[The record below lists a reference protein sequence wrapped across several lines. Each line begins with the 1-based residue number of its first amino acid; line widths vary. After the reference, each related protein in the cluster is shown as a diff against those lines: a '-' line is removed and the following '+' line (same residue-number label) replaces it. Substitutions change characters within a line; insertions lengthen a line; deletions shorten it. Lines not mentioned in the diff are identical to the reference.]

1 VKLTR
6 SFRLVLLVLLSP
18 LARAS
23 AATDVDAGIQSAT
36 PTTAAPSLPDAG
48 PPDGSSDAGVDAGA
62 DHSPDAVGPS
72 PSPDQPSSGLDSG
85 VVVGFDGDA
94 GVAAEVP
101 KKKPLPKNFVG
112 IVGRV
117 TDAQTG
123 EGLIEATVKVVA
135 GGKKSALTDVDG
147 DYRLK
152 LPPGQYDLRVFYAL
166 YEGRRV
172 QGVEV
177 KAGQVTTLD
186 VALEAKSTAIKEVVV
201 EAKADKRNETALLQE
216 RKKAAAVQDSVGAQE
231 MARTPDANA
240 GEAAKRVVGV
250 TLVGGKY
257 VFVRGLGGRYV
268 QTLLNGTLMPS
279 PEPDEP
285 GVPLDL
291 FPTSLVSNLNVL
303 KTYTPDLPA
312 QFGGGS
318 LTVDTATFPTQLEVK
333 VRVGGGGDSATT
345 FQARP
350 SAPSS
355 LGEAFG
361 FRDPSRDLPSVFPA
375 DRPFQQSVDPTRPGV
390 TAETQ
395 QAGGRALPNRWTP
408 GSVSASPN
416 GTVGAQVGDTLKLG
430 GERRLG
436 YLFAAQ
442 WARKERTRRIFV
454 ADVSGS
460 EGGLEVEN
468 PTDSLIS
475 SVNASTSALGNVGFQ
490 LDRDNE
496 VNLLVLGLTN
506 AENQAVT
513 AAGPETLSAM
523 QDQVNNRLQFTQRQ
537 LLFSQLKG
545 FHRLNALA
553 DLELEWQGNYGRV
566 QRSEPDIRDSRY
578 FVSPD
583 TRELNLR
590 LQPNSAERFFLGLA
604 EDSGGGSASATL
616 PWRAFR
622 FKAGGFGQY
631 QARRFDG
638 RRFRFFEL
646 RRPTPTGLAEDVLT
660 SDRIGPGADT
670 RFFLAESTLAQD
682 SYTSTLALFGG
693 FGLVEWKAADWL
705 RVQAGVRYEGSRQ
718 SVAVFSP
725 FATDANAR
733 DPVVREYHSPV
744 PSLNVTVSPLPT
756 LNLRAAYASTVA
768 RPSFR
773 ELAPFIFF
781 DMVRRRNVAGNPD
794 LLLTTIHHAD
804 LRAEWFPTDT
814 EVFSVSLFGKQFI
827 RPIERVVIG
836 QGSNFDFG
844 FRNADGA
851 QLAGVELEART
862 SLGRLTPA
870 LKDVRLGGNTSFIWS
885 RVQLANTQG
894 QLGNPNRPLQGQA
907 PWAVNAFIT
916 WAKPEWGSELGVFYN
931 VSGPEISE
939 VAVAPLPDFV
949 TQPVHKLDVTWSQSF
964 GPGFQLKVGVANA
977 LDQRLR
983 IQQAN
988 VEVFREQLGVQ
999 FNASLAWT
1007 MPTTRK

>member
-1 VKLTR
+1 MKKTRCLILPLLAALTP
-6 SFRLVLLVLLSP
+6 L
-18 LARAS
+18 LARAQVDAPPGPADAVDAGIALAPTDAGAPEAS
-23 AATDVDAGIQSAT
+23 AATDAGV
-36 PTTAAPSLPDAG
+36 PDAAPDA
-48 PPDGSSDAGVDAGA
+48 DAGA
-62 DHSPDAVGPS
+62 TAT
-72 PSPDQPSSGLDSG
+72 
-85 VVVGFDGDA
+85 
-94 GVAAEVP
+94 VP
-101 KKKPLPKNFVG
+101 VKRALPKNFVG
-112 IVGRV
+112 IVGKV

-123 EGLIEATVKVVA
+123 EALIEATVKVVA

-152 LPPGQYDLRVFYAL
+152 LPPGTYDLRVFYAL

-186 VALEAKSTAIKEVVV
+186 VSLEAKSTAIKEVVV

-216 RKKAAAVQDSVGAQE
+216 RKKAAVVQDSIGAQE
-231 MARTPDANA
+231 IARTPDANA
-240 GEAAKRVVGV
+240 GEAARRVVGV
-250 TLVGGKY
+250 TLVNGKY

-285 GVPLDL
+285 GIPLDL
-291 FPTSLVSNLNVL
+291 FPTSLLSNLNVL
-303 KTYTPDLPA
+303 KTFSPELPG

-318 LTVDTATFPTQLEVK
+318 LTIDTSTFPTQLEVK
-333 VRVGGGGDSATT
+333 ARAGVGGDSATT

-361 FRDPSRDLPSVFPA
+361 FRNPARDLPSVFPG
-375 DRPFQQSVDPTRPGV
+375 DRAFQQSVDPSKPGID
-390 TAETQ
+390 AATQ

-416 GTVGAQVGDTLKLG
+416 GTFGAQVGDTIKLG
-430 GERRLG
+430 DERRLG
-436 YLFAAQ
+436 YLVATQ
-442 WARKERTRRIFV
+442 WSRKERTRRIFV

-460 EGGLEVEN
+460 DGALEVEN

-475 SVNASTSALGNVGFQ
+475 SVNASTSVLGNVGLQ
-490 LDRDNE
+490 LNRDNE

-537 LLFSQLKG
+537 LLFTQLKG
-545 FHRLNALA
+545 FHRLNRLA

-566 QRSEPDIRDSRY
+566 QRDEPDIRDSRY

-590 LQPNSAERFFLGLA
+590 LQPNSAERFFLGLT
-604 EDSGGGSASATL
+604 EDSGGGTATATL
-616 PWRAFR
+616 PWRSLR
-622 FKAGGFGQY
+622 FKLGGFGQY

-660 SDRIGPGADT
+660 ADRIGPGAGT
-670 RFFLAESTLAQD
+670 QFFLAESTIAQD
-682 SYTSTLALFGG
+682 SYTSTLAIYGG
-693 FGLVEWKAADWL
+693 FGLVEWKANDWL
-705 RVQAGVRYEGSRQ
+705 RAQAGLRYEGSTQ
-718 SVAVFSP
+718 SVTVASP
-725 FATDANAR
+725 FATDANTR
-733 DPVVREYHSPV
+733 PPIVRQYNNPV
-744 PSLNVTVSPLPT
+744 PSLNVAVSPLPT
-756 LNLRAAYASTVA
+756 LNLRAGYAYTLA

-773 ELAPFIFF
+773 ELSPFVFF
-781 DMVRRRNVAGNPD
+781 DMVRRRNVAGNPE

-814 EVFSVSLFGKQFI
+814 EVFSLSVFGKQFI
-827 RPIERVVIG
+827 NPIERVVIG

-862 SLGRLTPA
+862 TLGRFSPA
-870 LKDVRLGGNTSFIWS
+870 LKEVRLGGNGSLIWS
-885 RVQLANTQG
+885 RVQLGNTTG
-894 QLGNPNRPLQGQA
+894 QLGNQNRPLQGQA
-907 PWAVNAFIT
+907 PWAVNAFVS
-916 WAKPEWGSELGVFYN
+916 WAKPEWGTEVGVFYN

-939 VAVAPLPDFV
+939 VAVAPLPDFF
-949 TQPVHKLDVTWSQSF
+949 TQPVHKLDVTLSQAF
-964 GPGFQLKVGVANA
+964 GPGFQLKLGVANA
-977 LDQRLR
+977 LNQQLR
-983 IQQAN
+983 IKQADT
-988 VEVFREQLGVQ
+988 EVFREQLGVQ
-999 FNASLAWT
+999 LNASLAWT